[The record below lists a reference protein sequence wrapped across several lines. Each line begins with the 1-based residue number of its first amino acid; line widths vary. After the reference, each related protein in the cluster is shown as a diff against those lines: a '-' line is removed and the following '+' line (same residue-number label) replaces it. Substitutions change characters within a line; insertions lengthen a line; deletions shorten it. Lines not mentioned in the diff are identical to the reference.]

1 MTVSLQK
8 KTLRQKHIQGKD
20 NHVMTAAET
29 EVMHLQ
35 AKDPRMP
42 ANTRIKEEGRILP
55 YGFQRKHGLANI
67 LILDFYPP
75 ELTDNKFPIVLSS

>member
-42 ANTRIKEEGRILP
+42 ANTRIKEEGSFPTAFRGSMVLP
-55 YGFQRKHGLANI
+55 
-67 LILDFYPP
+67 
-75 ELTDNKFPIVLSS
+75 TS